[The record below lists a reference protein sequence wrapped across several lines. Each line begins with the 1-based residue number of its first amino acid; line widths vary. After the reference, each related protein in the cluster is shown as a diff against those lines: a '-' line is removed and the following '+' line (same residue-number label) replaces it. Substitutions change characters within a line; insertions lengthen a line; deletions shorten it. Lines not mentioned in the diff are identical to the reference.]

1 MEQKIIKCRIVH
13 EHWEP
18 SKVYVTHEDGS
29 EKLLTDYFPD
39 EISFD
44 ESEFVGLT
52 DDQALKMKQQ
62 KDIAYLRS

>member
-1 MEQKIIKCRIVH
+1 MKQKIIGCRIVH

-18 SKVYVTHEDGS
+18 SKVYVTYEDGT
-29 EKLLTDYFPD
+29 EKFLTDYFPD

-44 ESEFVGLT
+44 ESEFIGLT